1 MEERRLY
8 MLAQE
13 ALNIRWNET
22 YKALKKD
29 PYNVALKDREKRR
42 WTELMEL
49 EDAMRIKG
57 FNN

>member
-1 MEERRLY
+1 MDEERLY
-8 MLAQE
+8 FLAHE

-29 PYNVALKDREKRR
+29 PYNEALKKREKRR
-42 WTELMEL
+42 WDELTQL
-49 EDAMRIKG
+49 ENEIIIKG